1 VLPSS
6 GAETW
11 GLVINEAM
19 ACGVPAVVSDAV
31 GCGPDLVE
39 PGVTGACFLLGDIA
53 GLAKAIETVLSLDTT
68 PTRARVQERIA
79 AYSPAAAAAGIVE
92 GVDQLRRLLLPK
104 RLKQRKD

>member
-1 VLPSS
+1 
-6 GAETW
+6 
-11 GLVINEAM
+11 
-19 ACGVPAVVSDAV
+19 
-31 GCGPDLVE
+31 
-39 PGVTGACFLLGDIA
+39 
-53 GLAKAIETVLSLDTT
+53 VLSLDTT